1 MLKVDSLSV
10 SYGDFRALTSVDLE
24 VNEGEVVALIG
35 SNGAGK
41 TTTINSISGITNV
54 KKGSVSFMGS
64 DITDRPAYQRVQDG
78 IIQVP
83 EGRRLFPGMTVMDN
97 LIIGSYTPGARAKR
111 QENLEMVMEMFPKL
125 YDRRAQLAGSLSGGE
140 QQMVAIARGLMAC
153 PRVLMMDEPS
163 LGLAPVIVSQI
174 FDIIKKIN
182 QQGVAILLVEQNVV
196 ASLEIADRA
205 YVIVTG
211 RTVLS
216 GTSRELAASE
226 TLRDTYLG
234 L

>member
-1 MLKVDSLSV
+1 
-10 SYGDFRALTSVDLE
+10 
-24 VNEGEVVALIG
+24 
-35 SNGAGK
+35 
-41 TTTINSISGITNV
+41 
-54 KKGSVSFMGS
+54 
-64 DITDRPAYQRVQDG
+64 
-78 IIQVP
+78 
-83 EGRRLFPGMTVMDN
+83 
-97 LIIGSYTPGARAKR
+97 
-111 QENLEMVMEMFPKL
+111 MVMEMFPKL
-125 YDRRAQLAGSLSGGE
+125 YDRRTQLAGSLSGGE

-216 GTSRELAASE
+216 GTSRELAESE

>member
-1 MLKVDSLSV
+1 MLKIENLSV
-10 SYGDFRALTSVDLE
+10 NYGDFQALTSVDLE
-24 VNEGEVVALIG
+24 VNEGEIVAFIG

-54 KKGSVSFMGS
+54 KRGTIRFMGK
-64 DITDRPAYQRVQDG
+64 DITHKPAYERVQSG
-78 IIQVP
+78 IVQVP
-83 EGRRLFPGMTVMDN
+83 EGRKLFPGMSVMDN
-97 LIIGSYTPGARAKR
+97 LIIGSYTPKARQKR
-111 QENLEMVMEMFPKL
+111 AENLEMVMDMFPKL
-125 YDRRAQLAGSLSGGE
+125 YDRREQMAGSLSGGE

-153 PRVLMMDEPS
+153 PKILMMDEPS

-174 FDIIKKIN
+174 FDIITKIN

-211 RTVLS
+211 KTVLS
-216 GTSRELAASE
+216 DDAKELASVD